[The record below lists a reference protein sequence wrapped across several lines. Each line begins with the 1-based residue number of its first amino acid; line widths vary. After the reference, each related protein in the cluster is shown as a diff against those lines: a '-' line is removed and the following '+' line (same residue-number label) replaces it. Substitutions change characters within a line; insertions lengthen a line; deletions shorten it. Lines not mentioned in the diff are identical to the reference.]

1 MYKNILNKKFRKAHF
16 QSLSAFPQNR
26 KAAIGETI
34 TWFAATIII
43 IGALIIFLLL
53 SSLVAKIKVLNSEEV
68 VSNVGEE
75 SPVLVVKTLIA
86 HDIADDRN
94 KEVIDN
100 TLEEWNN
107 EK

>member
-1 MYKNILNKKFRKAHF
+1 MYRNILNKNFLR
-16 QSLSAFPQNR
+16 NR
-26 KAAIGETI
+26 FGSEGETI
-34 TWFAATIII
+34 TWTGATIII

-75 SPVLVVKTLIA
+75 FPVLFVKTLIA

-94 KEVIDN
+94 KEIIEDI
-100 TLEEWNN
+100 LEEWNN